1 MSAAPSPALTSPDRL
16 RLYRQMHLVRRFD
29 ERVMELFG
37 QGLIKGT
44 AHACCGQ
51 EASAVGVC
59 AALGPHDQVSSTHR
73 GHGHLIAKG
82 GCVDRLMAELFGKET
97 GYSRGRGG
105 SQHVAAYEVGFLG
118 SNGIT
123 AGGLPIATGAALA
136 IAHRQEPHVVV
147 AFFGEGATG
156 QGAFHEAVNLGAAWK
171 LPIVYVC
178 ENNLYAM
185 GTVISQ
191 TSPVPHV
198 ADRAQGY
205 GIPGVV
211 VDGNDLDAVYAAT
224 VEAVT
229 RARAG
234 AGPSLLECKTYR
246 IYGHSKGDS
255 ERVYR
260 TRAEEATWAA
270 HDPLVLAAARLR
282 ADGLLD
288 DASDAA
294 LVAAVYDRIEQ
305 AVEFAKTSPDPDPA
319 AAATGV
325 FAGE

>member
-1 MSAAPSPALTSPDRL
+1 MTSEERL
-16 RLYRQMHLVRRFD
+16 AHYRTMHLIRRFD

-37 QGLIKGT
+37 QGYIKGT

-59 AALGPHDQVSSTHR
+59 AALTREDQVASTHR

-82 GCVDRLMAELFGKET
+82 GCVDRLMAELFGKAT
-97 GYSRGRGG
+97 GYSLGRGG

-136 IAHRQEPHVVV
+136 IQQMGGPQVVV

-156 QGAFHEAVNLGAAWK
+156 QGAFHEAVNVGAAWK
-171 LPIVYVC
+171 LPIIYVC

-185 GTVISQ
+185 GTHIAR
-191 TSPVPHV
+191 TSPLVDV
-198 ADRAQGY
+198 AERAAGY
-205 GIPGVV
+205 GIPGTV
-211 VDGNDLDAVYAAT
+211 VDGNDLEAVYHAT
-224 VEAVT
+224 AVAVE
-229 RARAG
+229 RARTG
-234 AGPSLLECKTYR
+234 EGPSLIEAKTYR

-260 TRAEEATWAA
+260 TRDEEHAWAQR
-270 HDPLVLAAARLR
+270 DPLAVTAVQLR
-282 ADGLLD
+282 AEGALD
-288 DASDAA
+288 EARDAA
-294 LVAAVYDRIEQ
+294 IMAETADRIEQ
-305 AVEFAKTSPDPDPA
+305 AVQFAIASPEADPITA
-319 AAATGV
+319 AEGV
-325 FAGE
+325 FGA